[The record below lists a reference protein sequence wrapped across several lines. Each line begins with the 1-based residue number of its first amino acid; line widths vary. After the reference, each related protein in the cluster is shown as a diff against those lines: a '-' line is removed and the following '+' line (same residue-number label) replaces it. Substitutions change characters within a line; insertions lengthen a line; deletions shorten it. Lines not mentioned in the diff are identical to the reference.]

1 MEYYESC
8 NSDISYSQWRLYM
21 SQFDEG
27 KKVPKQKNFILSIS
41 PPLTNKQKNTISL
54 LLQQVCITVF

>member
-1 MEYYESC
+1 
-8 NSDISYSQWRLYM
+8 M